1 MGHSYNA
8 VMTEEALIQSREWA
22 ESAFDVADERQ
33 ASHIVLL
40 DVREACDFADYFV
53 IMTADS
59 SRQLRTLV
67 EDLEQGMEDVGA
79 SLHHVEGTHTSGWIL
94 MDYGDVL
101 VHLMGPRPAG
111 LLRAGDGVA
120 RGASDTCHSLI
131 QASVDLA

>member
-40 DVREACDFADYFV
+40 DVRDACDFADYFV

-101 VHLMGPRPAG
+101 VHLMGPDQRDFYG
-111 LLRAGDGVA
+111 LETVWPGA
-120 RGASDTCHSLI
+120 RQI
-131 QASVDLA
+131 RVIP